1 MKLKSAFVKG
11 KQLSDTFDIQISV
24 KQGHTSLLL
33 LFFQLCLEYVIKR
46 RPGWI
51 ETEEDIP
58 ASGL

>member
-33 LFFQLCLEYVIKR
+33 LFFSF
-46 RPGWI
+46 
-51 ETEEDIP
+51 
-58 ASGL
+58 A